1 MKNQLMLILNTLF
14 KRYNDRFQIKI
25 SHFLVLSLV
34 VTLFSCSKQEDME
47 LTVHD
52 FNGEITG
59 KWNLVASSGGRVL
72 PKSYNMGDEIWSFE
86 NEKLTQSNFVHHE
99 VVVYDYSV
107 VDTLDGSQLK
117 LDNFFFAN
125 IQLLTNDSL
134 ILVAEKFIGCGGSY
148 TFVR

>member
-1 MKNQLMLILNTLF
+1 MKNQIMLILNCLF
-14 KRYNDRFQIKI
+14 KSYNDSFQIKI
-25 SHFLVLSLV
+25 YRFLVLSLV
-34 VTLFSCSKQEDME
+34 LTLFSCSKQDDME
-47 LTVHD
+47 LAVHD
-52 FNGEITG
+52 FNGEISG
-59 KWNLVASSGGRVL
+59 KWYLVFSSGGRVL
-72 PKSYNMGDEIWSFE
+72 PKSYNIGDEIWNFE
-86 NEKLTQSNFVHHE
+86 NQKLTQSNFVHNE

-134 ILVAEKFIGCGGSY
+134 ILIAEKFIGCGGSY